1 VNNSCGFHGGFINTS
16 HAFETLNP
24 MMNKKSL
31 LPVLL
36 VPTFILL
43 IPLAAMLFKVDGWA
57 WDAADFII
65 FWALI
70 AGAVLAYKLVASK
83 AASRAYRVA
92 TGIAVLTGFILLWIN
107 GAVGLIG
114 SEDNPAN
121 LMYGGVLLVGVIG
134 AVIGRLEPLGMSRA
148 LVATAVAQFLVPV
161 LALSRWRADF
171 SPGVMPVFALNFC
184 FVLLFAGSALLFWHA
199 GTKPGGTQLQTPA

>member
-1 VNNSCGFHGGFINTS
+1 
-16 HAFETLNP
+16 

-36 VPTFILL
+36 VPSFILL

-65 FWALI
+65 MWVLI
-70 AGAVLAYKLVASK
+70 ASTVLAYKLVTSK
-83 AASRAYRVA
+83 AASRTYRAA
-92 TGIAVLTGFILLWIN
+92 TGLGLATGLILIWIN

-121 LMYGGVLLVGVIG
+121 LMYCGVLAIGAIG
-134 AVIGRLEPLGMSRA
+134 AVIARLEPLGMARA
-148 LVATAVAQFLVPV
+148 LFATALAQFLVPV
-161 LALSRWRADF
+161 VALLIWRPDF
-171 SPGVMPVFALNFC
+171 SPGVVQVFVLNFF
-184 FVLLFAGSALLFWHA
+184 FVLL
-199 GTKPGGTQLQTPA
+199 